1 MDIREGLTFDDVLLI
16 PKRSPIISRSQ
27 TELRTK
33 LSKNLT
39 LDTPL
44 ISANMDTITE
54 SNMAVSLA
62 REGGIGIIHRFM
74 TIEEQVD
81 EVHRVKRSESVIIE
95 QPYFI
100 GPENSAS
107 DANKMMSTKGISGLL
122 VIDNGKLVGIITRRD
137 ILFQPDMDAKIS
149 DLMTKDI
156 ITASEGVKISE
167 AKKVLH
173 KNKIEKLPVVD
184 ASNKVVGLITSKDI
198 LNIDRYPFASKDR
211 KGRLLVGAVCWRQ
224 RRLS

>member
-1 MDIREGLTFDDVLLI
+1 
-16 PKRSPIISRSQ
+16 
-27 TELRTK
+27 
-33 LSKNLT
+33 
-39 LDTPL
+39 
-44 ISANMDTITE
+44 MDTITE

-167 AKKVLH
+167 AKDFTKTRL
-173 KNKIEKLPVVD
+173 KNSQL
-184 ASNKVVGLITSKDI
+184 
-198 LNIDRYPFASKDR
+198 
-211 KGRLLVGAVCWRQ
+211 
-224 RRLS
+224 